1 MNMDKRAR
9 SDLFRN
15 RLQQA
20 MASSGDTQS
29 SLARKTG
36 ADRSTLSQVLAGTS
50 ARLPNG
56 QLVAQCANSLGVSAD
71 WLLGL
76 SDKPGSLEHILAQA
90 INMVDAPRA
99 LIDAQLFAWH
109 QEAAGYKIRH
119 VPAGLP
125 DMVKIRPML
134 EWEYAPSLGHTIDLA
149 IASAEDRLNW
159 MRQAQSD
166 YEIALPL
173 HELQGFARAEGYYRG
188 CPKQIRIEQLKHLAR
203 LTEQLYPVMRIC
215 LFDARKIYSS
225 PITVFGPLR
234 AVIYLGQKYLVFR
247 VPDRIQALSQHFDGL
262 IRAAEIG
269 TRDLPAIIDALLQE
283 LDATAD

>member
-1 MNMDKRAR
+1 MDKRAR

-15 RLQQA
+15 RLQKA
-20 MASSGDTQS
+20 MDLKGDTQS

-36 ADRSTLSQVLAGTS
+36 ADRSTLSQILAGTTP
-50 ARLPNG
+50 RLPNG

-76 SDKPGSLEHILAQA
+76 SDQPDSLEQILEQA
-90 INMVDAPRA
+90 MTMVDAPRA
-99 LIDAQLFAWH
+99 LIDAQIFAWH
-109 QEAAGYKIRH
+109 QRAAGYKIRH
-119 VPAGLP
+119 VPTGLP
-125 DMVKIRPML
+125 DMVKIRSML

-166 YEIALPL
+166 YEIALPI
-173 HELQGFARAEGYYRG
+173 HELQAFARAEGYYSG
-188 CPKQIRIEQLKHLAR
+188 CPRQIRIEQLKHLAQ
-203 LTEQLYPVMRIC
+203 LTAQLYPVMRFS
-215 LFDARKIYSS
+215 LFDARKIYSA
-225 PITVFGPLR
+225 PITIFGPLR

-262 IRAAEIG
+262 IREAEIG
-269 TRDLPAIIDALLQE
+269 TRELPAFIGALLQE
-283 LDATAD
+283 IDATPD

>member
-1 MNMDKRAR
+1 MDKRAR

-15 RLQQA
+15 RLQKA
-20 MASSGDTQS
+20 MDLKGDTQS

-36 ADRSTLSQVLAGTS
+36 ADRSTLSQILAGTTP
-50 ARLPNG
+50 RLPNG

-76 SDKPGSLEHILAQA
+76 SDQPDSLEQILEQA
-90 INMVDAPRA
+90 MTMVDAPRA
-99 LIDAQLFAWH
+99 LIDAQIFAWH
-109 QEAAGYKIRH
+109 QKAAGYKIRH
-119 VPAGLP
+119 VPSGLP
-125 DMVKIRPML
+125 DMVKIRSML

-166 YEIALPL
+166 YEIALPI
-173 HELQGFARAEGYYRG
+173 HELQAFARAEGYYSG
-188 CPKQIRIEQLKHLAR
+188 CPRQIRIEQLKHLAQ
-203 LTEQLYPVMRIC
+203 LTAQLYPVMRFS
-215 LFDARKIYSS
+215 LFDARKIYSA
-225 PITVFGPLR
+225 PITIFGPLL

-262 IRAAEIG
+262 IREAEIS
-269 TRDLPAIIDALLQE
+269 TRELPAFIGALLQE
-283 LDATAD
+283 MDTTPD

>member
-1 MNMDKRAR
+1 MNKRAR

-36 ADRSTLSQVLAGTS
+36 ADRSTLSQILAGTTP
-50 ARLPNG
+50 RLPNG

-76 SDKPGSLEHILAQA
+76 SDQPDSLEQILEQA
-90 INMVDAPRA
+90 MTMVDAPRA
-99 LIDAQLFAWH
+99 LIDAQIFAWH
-109 QEAAGYKIRH
+109 QKAAGYKIRH
-119 VPAGLP
+119 VPSGLP
-125 DMVKIRPML
+125 DMVKIRSML

-166 YEIALPL
+166 YEIALPI
-173 HELQGFARAEGYYRG
+173 HELQAFARAEGYYSG
-188 CPKQIRIEQLKHLAR
+188 CPRQIRIEQLKHLAQ
-203 LTEQLYPVMRIC
+203 LTAQLYPVMRFS
-215 LFDARKIYSS
+215 LFDARKIYSA
-225 PITVFGPLR
+225 PITIFGPLL

-262 IRAAEIG
+262 IREAEIS
-269 TRDLPAIIDALLQE
+269 TRELPAFIGALLQE
-283 LDATAD
+283 MDTTPD

>member
-1 MNMDKRAR
+1 MNKRAR

-15 RLQQA
+15 RLQKA
-20 MASSGDTQS
+20 MDLKGDTQS

-36 ADRSTLSQVLAGTS
+36 ADRSTLSQILAGTTP
-50 ARLPNG
+50 RLPNG

-76 SDKPGSLEHILAQA
+76 SDQPDSLEQILEQA
-90 INMVDAPRA
+90 MTMVDAPRA
-99 LIDAQLFAWH
+99 LIDAQIFTWH
-109 QEAAGYKIRH
+109 QKAAGYKIRH
-119 VPAGLP
+119 VPSGLP
-125 DMVKIRPML
+125 DMVKIRSML

-166 YEIALPL
+166 YEIALPI
-173 HELQGFARAEGYYRG
+173 HELQAFARAEGYYSG
-188 CPKQIRIEQLKHLAR
+188 CPRQIRIEQLKHLAQ
-203 LTEQLYPVMRIC
+203 LTAQLYPVMRFS
-215 LFDARKIYSS
+215 LFDARKIYSA
-225 PITVFGPLR
+225 PITIFGPLL

-262 IRAAEIG
+262 IREAEIS
-269 TRDLPAIIDALLQE
+269 TRELPAFIGALLQE
-283 LDATAD
+283 MDTTPD

>member
-1 MNMDKRAR
+1 MDKRAR

-15 RLQQA
+15 RLQKA
-20 MASSGDTQS
+20 MDLKGDTQS

-36 ADRSTLSQVLAGTS
+36 ADRSTLSQILAGTTP
-50 ARLPNG
+50 RLPNG

-76 SDKPGSLEHILAQA
+76 SDQPDSLEQILEQA
-90 INMVDAPRA
+90 MTMVDAPRA
-99 LIDAQLFAWH
+99 LIDAQIFAWH
-109 QEAAGYKIRH
+109 QKAAGYKIRH
-119 VPAGLP
+119 VPSGLP
-125 DMVKIRPML
+125 DMVKIRSML

-166 YEIALPL
+166 YEIALPI
-173 HELQGFARAEGYYRG
+173 HELQAFARAEGYYSG
-188 CPKQIRIEQLKHLAR
+188 CPRQIRIEQLKHMAQ
-203 LTEQLYPVMRIC
+203 LTAQLYPVMRFS
-215 LFDARKIYSS
+215 LFDARKIYSA
-225 PITVFGPLR
+225 PITIFGPLR

-262 IRAAEIG
+262 IREAEIG
-269 TRDLPAIIDALLQE
+269 TRELPAFIGALLQQI
-283 LDATAD
+283 DATPD

>member
-20 MASSGDTQS
+20 MVLSGDTQS

-36 ADRSTLSQVLAGTS
+36 ADRSTLSQILAGTS

-56 QLVAQCANSLGVSAD
+56 QLVAQCAQSLGVSAD

-76 SDKPGSLEHILAQA
+76 SDKPGSLEHILEQA
-90 INMVDAPRA
+90 MTMVDAPRA

-203 LTEQLYPVMRIC
+203 LTEQLYPGMRIC
-215 LFDARKIYSS
+215 LFDARKIY
-225 PITVFGPLR
+225 
-234 AVIYLGQKYLVFR
+234 
-247 VPDRIQALSQHFDGL
+247 
-262 IRAAEIG
+262 
-269 TRDLPAIIDALLQE
+269 
-283 LDATAD
+283 

>member
-1 MNMDKRAR
+1 MDKRAR
-9 SDLFRN
+9 SDLFRH

-20 MASSGDTQS
+20 MALSGETQS

-36 ADRSTLSQVLAGTS
+36 ADRSTLSQILSGTT

-76 SDKPGSLEHILAQA
+76 SDQPDSLEQILEQA
-90 INMVDAPRA
+90 MTMVDAPRA
-99 LIDAQLFAWH
+99 LIDAQIFAWH
-109 QEAAGYKIRH
+109 QRAAGYKIRH
-119 VPAGLP
+119 VPTGLP
-125 DMVKIRPML
+125 DMVKIRSML

-166 YEIALPL
+166 YEIALPI
-173 HELQGFARAEGYYRG
+173 HELQAFARAEGYYSG
-188 CPKQIRIEQLKHLAR
+188 CPRQIRIEQLKHLAQ
-203 LTEQLYPVMRIC
+203 LTAQLYPVMRFS
-215 LFDARKIYSS
+215 LFDARKIYSA
-225 PITVFGPLR
+225 PITIFGPLL

-262 IRAAEIG
+262 IREAEIS
-269 TRDLPAIIDALLQE
+269 TRELPAFIGALLQE
-283 LDATAD
+283 MDTTPD

>member
-1 MNMDKRAR
+1 MDKRAR

-15 RLQQA
+15 RLQKA
-20 MASSGDTQS
+20 MELKGDTQS

-36 ADRSTLSQVLAGTS
+36 ADRSTLSQILAGTTP
-50 ARLPNG
+50 RLPNG

-76 SDKPGSLEHILAQA
+76 SDQPDSLEQILEQA
-90 INMVDAPRA
+90 MTMVDAPRA
-99 LIDAQLFAWH
+99 LIDAQIFAWH
-109 QEAAGYKIRH
+109 QKAAGYKIRH
-119 VPAGLP
+119 VPSGLP
-125 DMVKIRPML
+125 DMVKIRSML

-166 YEIALPL
+166 YEIALPI
-173 HELQGFARAEGYYRG
+173 HELQAFARAEGYYSG
-188 CPKQIRIEQLKHLAR
+188 CPRQIRIEQLKHLAQ
-203 LTEQLYPVMRIC
+203 LTTQLYPVMRFS
-215 LFDARKIYSS
+215 LFDARKIYSA
-225 PITVFGPLR
+225 PITIFGPLR

-262 IRAAEIG
+262 IREAEIG
-269 TRDLPAIIDALLQE
+269 TRELPAFIGALLQQI
-283 LDATAD
+283 DATPD

>member
-1 MNMDKRAR
+1 MDKRAR

-15 RLQQA
+15 RLQKA
-20 MASSGDTQS
+20 MELKGDTQS

-36 ADRSTLSQVLAGTS
+36 ADRSTLSQILAGTTP
-50 ARLPNG
+50 RLPNG

-76 SDKPGSLEHILAQA
+76 SDQPDSLEQILEQA
-90 INMVDAPRA
+90 MTMVDAPRA
-99 LIDAQLFAWH
+99 LIDAQIFAWH
-109 QEAAGYKIRH
+109 QKAAGYKIRH
-119 VPAGLP
+119 VPSGLP
-125 DMVKIRPML
+125 DMVKIRSML

-166 YEIALPL
+166 YEIALPI
-173 HELQGFARAEGYYRG
+173 HELQAFARAEGYYSGR
-188 CPKQIRIEQLKHLAR
+188 PRQIRLEQLKHLAQ
-203 LTEQLYPVMRIC
+203 LTAQLYPVMRFS
-215 LFDARKIYSS
+215 LFDARKIYSA
-225 PITVFGPLR
+225 PITIFGPLR

-262 IRAAEIG
+262 IREAEIG
-269 TRDLPAIIDALLQE
+269 TRELPAFIGALLQQI
-283 LDATAD
+283 DATPD

>member
-1 MNMDKRAR
+1 MDKRAR
-9 SDLFRN
+9 SDLFRH

-20 MASSGDTQS
+20 MALSGETQS

-36 ADRSTLSQVLAGTS
+36 ADRSTLSQILSGTT

-56 QLVAQCANSLGVSAD
+56 QLVAQCAQSLGVSAD

-76 SDKPGSLEHILAQA
+76 SDQPDSLAQILAQA
-90 INMVDAPRA
+90 MTMVDAPRA
-99 LIDAQLFAWH
+99 LIDAQIFAWH

-134 EWEYAPSLGHTIDLA
+134 EWEYAPSLGQTIDLA

-159 MRQAQSD
+159 MHQAQSD
-166 YEIALPL
+166 YEIALPI
-173 HELQGFARAEGYYRG
+173 HELQAFARAEGYYSG
-188 CPKQIRIEQLKHLAR
+188 CPRHIRIEQLKHLAR
-203 LTEQLYPVMRIC
+203 LAAQLYPVMRVS
-215 LFDARKIYSS
+215 LFDARKIYSA
-225 PITVFGPLR
+225 PITIFGPLC

-262 IRAAEIG
+262 IREAEIG
-269 TRDLPAIIDALLQE
+269 SRDLPAVIDGLLQE
-283 LDATAD
+283 LGAVAD

>member
-1 MNMDKRAR
+1 MDKRAR

-15 RLQQA
+15 RLQKA
-20 MASSGDTQS
+20 MDLKGDTQS

-36 ADRSTLSQVLAGTS
+36 ADRSTLSQILAGTTP
-50 ARLPNG
+50 RLPNG

-76 SDKPGSLEHILAQA
+76 SDQPDSLEQILEQA
-90 INMVDAPRA
+90 MTMVDAPRA
-99 LIDAQLFAWH
+99 LIDAQIFAWH
-109 QEAAGYKIRH
+109 QKAAGYKIRH
-119 VPAGLP
+119 VPTGLP
-125 DMVKIRPML
+125 DMVKIRSML

-166 YEIALPL
+166 YEIALPI
-173 HELQGFARAEGYYRG
+173 HELQAFARAEGYYSG
-188 CPKQIRIEQLKHLAR
+188 CPRQIRIEQLKHLAQ
-203 LTEQLYPVMRIC
+203 LTAQLYPVMRFS
-215 LFDARKIYSS
+215 LFDARKIYSA
-225 PITVFGPLR
+225 PITIFGPLL

-262 IRAAEIG
+262 IRKAEIG
-269 TRDLPAIIDALLQE
+269 TRELPAFIGALLQQI
-283 LDATAD
+283 DATPD

>member
-1 MNMDKRAR
+1 MDKRAR

-15 RLQQA
+15 RLQKA
-20 MASSGDTQS
+20 MDLKGDTQS

-36 ADRSTLSQVLAGTS
+36 ADRSTLSQILAGTTP
-50 ARLPNG
+50 RLPNG

-76 SDKPGSLEHILAQA
+76 SDQPDSLEQILEQA
-90 INMVDAPRA
+90 MTMVDAPRA
-99 LIDAQLFAWH
+99 LIDAQIFAWH
-109 QEAAGYKIRH
+109 QKAAGYKIRH
-119 VPAGLP
+119 VPTGLP
-125 DMVKIRPML
+125 DMVKIRSML

-166 YEIALPL
+166 YEIALPI
-173 HELQGFARAEGYYRG
+173 HELQAFARAEGYYSG
-188 CPKQIRIEQLKHLAR
+188 CPRQIRIEQLKHLAQ
-203 LTEQLYPVMRIC
+203 LTAQLYPVMRFS
-215 LFDARKIYSS
+215 LFDARKIYSA
-225 PITVFGPLR
+225 PITIFGPLR

-262 IRAAEIG
+262 IREAEIG
-269 TRDLPAIIDALLQE
+269 TRELPAFIGALLQE
-283 LDATAD
+283 IDATPD

>member
-9 SDLFRN
+9 SNLFRN

-20 MASSGDTQS
+20 MASSGETQS

-36 ADRSTLSQVLAGTS
+36 ADRSTLSQILAGTS

-56 QLVAQCANSLGVSAD
+56 QLVAQCAHSLGVSAD

-90 INMVDAPRA
+90 MTMVDAPRA

-149 IASAEDRLNW
+149 IASAEDRINW

-203 LTEQLYPVMRIC
+203 LTEQLYPVLRIC
-215 LFDARKIYSS
+215 LFDARKIYST
-225 PITVFGPLR
+225 PITIFGPLR

>member
-20 MASSGDTQS
+20 MVLTGDTQS

-36 ADRSTLSQVLAGTS
+36 ADRSTLSQILAGTS

-56 QLVAQCANSLGVSAD
+56 QLVAQCAQSLSVSAD

-90 INMVDAPRA
+90 MTMVDAPRA

-203 LTEQLYPVMRIC
+203 LSEQLYPVMRIC

-225 PITVFGPLR
+225 PITIFGPLR

-269 TRDLPAIIDALLQE
+269 TRDLPTIIDALLQE

>member
-1 MNMDKRAR
+1 MDKRAR

-15 RLQQA
+15 RLQKA
-20 MASSGDTQS
+20 MELKGDTQS

-36 ADRSTLSQVLAGTS
+36 ADRSTLSQILAGTTP
-50 ARLPNG
+50 RLPNG

-76 SDKPGSLEHILAQA
+76 SDQPDSLEQILEQA
-90 INMVDAPRA
+90 MTMVDAPRA
-99 LIDAQLFAWH
+99 LIDAQIFAWH
-109 QEAAGYKIRH
+109 QKAAGYKIRH
-119 VPAGLP
+119 VPSGLP
-125 DMVKIRPML
+125 DMVKIRSML

-166 YEIALPL
+166 YEIALPI
-173 HELQGFARAEGYYRG
+173 HELQAFARAEGYYSG
-188 CPKQIRIEQLKHLAR
+188 CPRQIRIEQLKHLAQ
-203 LTEQLYPVMRIC
+203 LTAQLYPVMRFS
-215 LFDARKIYSS
+215 LFDARKIYSA
-225 PITVFGPLR
+225 PITIFGPLR

-262 IRAAEIG
+262 IREAEIG
-269 TRDLPAIIDALLQE
+269 TRELPALIGALLQQI
-283 LDATAD
+283 DATPD

>member
-1 MNMDKRAR
+1 MDKRAR

-15 RLQQA
+15 RLQKA
-20 MASSGDTQS
+20 MELKGDTQS

-36 ADRSTLSQVLAGTS
+36 ADRSTLSQILAGTTP
-50 ARLPNG
+50 RLPNG

-76 SDKPGSLEHILAQA
+76 SDQPDSLEQILEQA
-90 INMVDAPRA
+90 MTMVDAPRA
-99 LIDAQLFAWH
+99 LIDAQIFAWH
-109 QEAAGYKIRH
+109 QKAAGYKIRH
-119 VPAGLP
+119 VPSGLP
-125 DMVKIRPML
+125 DMVKIRSML

-166 YEIALPL
+166 YEIALPI
-173 HELQGFARAEGYYRG
+173 HELRAFARAEGYYSG
-188 CPKQIRIEQLKHLAR
+188 CPRQIRIEQLNHLAQ
-203 LTEQLYPVMRIC
+203 LTAQLYPVMRFS
-215 LFDARKIYSS
+215 LFDARKIYSA
-225 PITVFGPLR
+225 PITIFGPLR

-262 IRAAEIG
+262 IREAEIG
-269 TRDLPAIIDALLQE
+269 TRELPAFIGALLQQI
-283 LDATAD
+283 DATPD

>member
-1 MNMDKRAR
+1 MDKRAR

-15 RLQQA
+15 RLQKA
-20 MASSGDTQS
+20 MDLKGDTQS

-36 ADRSTLSQVLAGTS
+36 ADRSTLSQILAGTTP
-50 ARLPNG
+50 RLPNG

-76 SDKPGSLEHILAQA
+76 SDQPDSLEQILEQA
-90 INMVDAPRA
+90 MTMVDAPRA
-99 LIDAQLFAWH
+99 LIDAQIFAWH
-109 QEAAGYKIRH
+109 QRAAGYKIRH
-119 VPAGLP
+119 VPTGLP
-125 DMVKIRPML
+125 DMVKIRSML

-166 YEIALPL
+166 YEIALPI
-173 HELQGFARAEGYYRG
+173 HELQAFARAEGYYSG
-188 CPKQIRIEQLKHLAR
+188 CPRQIRIEQLKHLAQ
-203 LTEQLYPVMRIC
+203 LTAQLYPVMRFS
-215 LFDARKIYSS
+215 LFDARKIYSA
-225 PITVFGPLR
+225 PITIFGPLL

-262 IRAAEIG
+262 IREAEIG
-269 TRDLPAIIDALLQE
+269 TRELPAFIGALLQE
-283 LDATAD
+283 MDTTPD

>member
-1 MNMDKRAR
+1 MDKRAR

-15 RLQQA
+15 RLQKA
-20 MASSGDTQS
+20 MDLKGDTQS

-36 ADRSTLSQVLAGTS
+36 ADRSTLSQILAGTTP
-50 ARLPNG
+50 RLPNG

-76 SDKPGSLEHILAQA
+76 SDQPDSLEQILEQA
-90 INMVDAPRA
+90 MTMVDAPRA
-99 LIDAQLFAWH
+99 LIDAQIFAWH
-109 QEAAGYKIRH
+109 QRAAGYKIRH
-119 VPAGLP
+119 VPTGLP
-125 DMVKIRPML
+125 DMVKIRSML

-166 YEIALPL
+166 YEIALPI
-173 HELQGFARAEGYYRG
+173 HELQAFARAEGYYSG
-188 CPKQIRIEQLKHLAR
+188 CPRQIRIEQLKHLAQ
-203 LTEQLYPVMRIC
+203 LTAQLYPVMRFS
-215 LFDARKIYSS
+215 LFDARKIYSV
-225 PITVFGPLR
+225 PITIFGPLR

-262 IRAAEIG
+262 IREAEIG
-269 TRDLPAIIDALLQE
+269 TRELPAFIGALLQE
-283 LDATAD
+283 IDATLD

>member
-1 MNMDKRAR
+1 MNKRAR

-15 RLQQA
+15 RLQKA
-20 MASSGDTQS
+20 MELKGDTQS

-36 ADRSTLSQVLAGTS
+36 ADRSTLSQILAGTTP
-50 ARLPNG
+50 RLPNG

-76 SDKPGSLEHILAQA
+76 SDQPDSLEQILEQA
-90 INMVDAPRA
+90 MTMVDAPRA
-99 LIDAQLFAWH
+99 LIDAQIFAWH
-109 QEAAGYKIRH
+109 QRAAGYKIRH
-119 VPAGLP
+119 VPTGLP
-125 DMVKIRPML
+125 DMVKIRSML

-166 YEIALPL
+166 YEIALPI
-173 HELQGFARAEGYYRG
+173 HELQAFARAEGYYSG
-188 CPKQIRIEQLKHLAR
+188 CPRQIRIEQLKHLAQ
-203 LTEQLYPVMRIC
+203 LTAQLYPVMRFS
-215 LFDARKIYSS
+215 LFDARKIYSA
-225 PITVFGPLR
+225 PITIFGPLR

-262 IRAAEIG
+262 IREAEIG
-269 TRDLPAIIDALLQE
+269 TRELPAFIGALLQQI
-283 LDATAD
+283 DATPD

>member
-1 MNMDKRAR
+1 MNKRAR

-15 RLQQA
+15 RLQKA
-20 MASSGDTQS
+20 MDLKGDTQS

-36 ADRSTLSQVLAGTS
+36 ADRSTLSQILAGTTP
-50 ARLPNG
+50 RLPNG

-76 SDKPGSLEHILAQA
+76 SDQPDSLEQILEQA
-90 INMVDAPRA
+90 MTMVDAPRA
-99 LIDAQLFAWH
+99 LIDAQIFAWH
-109 QEAAGYKIRH
+109 QRAAGYKIRH
-119 VPAGLP
+119 VPSGLP
-125 DMVKIRPML
+125 DMVKIRSML

-166 YEIALPL
+166 YEIALPI
-173 HELQGFARAEGYYRG
+173 HELQAFARAEGYYSG
-188 CPKQIRIEQLKHLAR
+188 CPRQIRIEQLKHLAQ
-203 LTEQLYPVMRIC
+203 LTAQLYPVMRFS
-215 LFDARKIYSS
+215 LFDARKIYSA
-225 PITVFGPLR
+225 PITIFGPLL

-262 IRAAEIG
+262 IREAEIS
-269 TRDLPAIIDALLQE
+269 TRELPAFIGALLQE
-283 LDATAD
+283 MDTTPD

>member
-1 MNMDKRAR
+1 MDKRAR

-15 RLQQA
+15 RLQKA
-20 MASSGDTQS
+20 MDLKGDTQS

-36 ADRSTLSQVLAGTS
+36 ADRSTLSQILAGTTP
-50 ARLPNG
+50 RLPNG

-76 SDKPGSLEHILAQA
+76 SDQPDSLEQILEQA
-90 INMVDAPRA
+90 MTMVDAPRA
-99 LIDAQLFAWH
+99 LIDAQIFAWH
-109 QEAAGYKIRH
+109 QKAAGYKIRH
-119 VPAGLP
+119 VPSGLP
-125 DMVKIRPML
+125 DMVKIRSML

-166 YEIALPL
+166 YEIALPI
-173 HELQGFARAEGYYRG
+173 HELQAFARAEGYYSG
-188 CPKQIRIEQLKHLAR
+188 CPRQIRIEQLKHLAQ
-203 LTEQLYPVMRIC
+203 LTAQLYPVMRFS
-215 LFDARKIYSS
+215 LFDARKIYSA
-225 PITVFGPLR
+225 PITIFGPLR

-262 IRAAEIG
+262 IREAKIG
-269 TRDLPAIIDALLQE
+269 TRELPAFIGALLQQI
-283 LDATAD
+283 DATPD

>member
-1 MNMDKRAR
+1 MDKRAR

-15 RLQQA
+15 RLQKA
-20 MASSGDTQS
+20 MDLKGDTQS

-36 ADRSTLSQVLAGTS
+36 ADRSTLSQILAGTTP
-50 ARLPNG
+50 RLPNG

-76 SDKPGSLEHILAQA
+76 SDQPDSLEQILEQA
-90 INMVDAPRA
+90 MTMVDAPRA
-99 LIDAQLFAWH
+99 LIDAQIFAWH
-109 QEAAGYKIRH
+109 QKAAGYKIRH
-119 VPAGLP
+119 VPSGLP
-125 DMVKIRPML
+125 DMVKIRSML

-166 YEIALPL
+166 YEIALPI
-173 HELQGFARAEGYYRG
+173 HELQAFARAEGYYSG
-188 CPKQIRIEQLKHLAR
+188 CPRQIRIEQLKHLAQ
-203 LTEQLYPVMRIC
+203 LTAQLYPVMRFS
-215 LFDARKIYSS
+215 LFDARKIYSA
-225 PITVFGPLR
+225 PITIFGPLR

-262 IRAAEIG
+262 IREAEIS
-269 TRDLPAIIDALLQE
+269 TRELPAFIGALLQE
-283 LDATAD
+283 MDTTPD

>member
-1 MNMDKRAR
+1 MDKRAR

-15 RLQQA
+15 RLQKA
-20 MASSGDTQS
+20 MDLKGDTQS

-36 ADRSTLSQVLAGTS
+36 ADRSTLSQILAGTTP
-50 ARLPNG
+50 RLPNG

-76 SDKPGSLEHILAQA
+76 SDQPDSLEQILEQA
-90 INMVDAPRA
+90 MTMVDAPRA
-99 LIDAQLFAWH
+99 LIDAQIFAWH
-109 QEAAGYKIRH
+109 QRAAGYKIRH
-119 VPAGLP
+119 VPTGLP
-125 DMVKIRPML
+125 DMVKIRSML

-166 YEIALPL
+166 YEIALPI
-173 HELQGFARAEGYYRG
+173 HELQAFARAEGYYSG
-188 CPKQIRIEQLKHLAR
+188 CPRQIRIEQLKHLAQ
-203 LTEQLYPVMRIC
+203 LTAQLYPVMRFS
-215 LFDARKIYSS
+215 LFDARKIYSA
-225 PITVFGPLR
+225 PITIFGPLR

-262 IRAAEIG
+262 IREAEIS
-269 TRDLPAIIDALLQE
+269 TRELPAFIGALLQE
-283 LDATAD
+283 MDTTPD

>member
-149 IASAEDRLNW
+149 IASAVDRLNW

-225 PITVFGPLR
+225 PITIFGPLR

>member
-1 MNMDKRAR
+1 MDKRAR

-15 RLQQA
+15 RLQKA
-20 MASSGDTQS
+20 MELKGDTQS

-36 ADRSTLSQVLAGTS
+36 ADRSTLSQILAGTTP
-50 ARLPNG
+50 RLPNG

-76 SDKPGSLEHILAQA
+76 SDQPDSLEQILEQA
-90 INMVDAPRA
+90 MTMVDAPRA
-99 LIDAQLFAWH
+99 LIDAQIFAWH
-109 QEAAGYKIRH
+109 QKAAGYKIRH
-119 VPAGLP
+119 VPTGLP
-125 DMVKIRPML
+125 DMVKIRSML

-166 YEIALPL
+166 YEIALPI
-173 HELQGFARAEGYYRG
+173 HELQAFARAEGYYSG
-188 CPKQIRIEQLKHLAR
+188 CPRQIRIEQLKHLAQ
-203 LTEQLYPVMRIC
+203 LTAQLYPVMRFS
-215 LFDARKIYSS
+215 LFDARKIYSA
-225 PITVFGPLR
+225 PITIFGPLR

-262 IRAAEIG
+262 IREAEIS
-269 TRDLPAIIDALLQE
+269 TRELPAFIGALLQE
-283 LDATAD
+283 MDTTPD

>member
-1 MNMDKRAR
+1 MNKRAR

-15 RLQQA
+15 RLQKA
-20 MASSGDTQS
+20 MDLKGDTQS

-36 ADRSTLSQVLAGTS
+36 ADRSTLSQILAGTTP
-50 ARLPNG
+50 RLPNG

-76 SDKPGSLEHILAQA
+76 SDQPDSLEQILEQA
-90 INMVDAPRA
+90 MTMVDAPRA
-99 LIDAQLFAWH
+99 LIDAQIFAWH
-109 QEAAGYKIRH
+109 QRAAGYKIRH
-119 VPAGLP
+119 VPTGLP
-125 DMVKIRPML
+125 DMVKIRSML

-166 YEIALPL
+166 YEIALPI
-173 HELQGFARAEGYYRG
+173 HELQAFARAEGYYSG
-188 CPKQIRIEQLKHLAR
+188 CPRQIRIEQLKHLAQ
-203 LTEQLYPVMRIC
+203 LTAQLYPVMRFS
-215 LFDARKIYSS
+215 LFDARKIYSA
-225 PITVFGPLR
+225 PITIFGPLR

-262 IRAAEIG
+262 IREAEIS
-269 TRDLPAIIDALLQE
+269 TRELPAFIGALLQQI
-283 LDATAD
+283 DATPD

>member
-1 MNMDKRAR
+1 MDKRAR

-15 RLQQA
+15 RLQKA
-20 MASSGDTQS
+20 MELKGDTQS

-36 ADRSTLSQVLAGTS
+36 ADRSTLSQILAGTTP
-50 ARLPNG
+50 RLPNG

-76 SDKPGSLEHILAQA
+76 SDQPDSLEQILEQA
-90 INMVDAPRA
+90 MTMVDAPRA
-99 LIDAQLFAWH
+99 LIDAQIFAWH
-109 QEAAGYKIRH
+109 QRAAGYKIRH
-119 VPAGLP
+119 VPTGLP
-125 DMVKIRPML
+125 DMVKIRSML

-166 YEIALPL
+166 YEIALPI
-173 HELQGFARAEGYYRG
+173 HELQAFARAEGYYSG
-188 CPKQIRIEQLKHLAR
+188 CPRQIRIEQLKHLAQ
-203 LTEQLYPVMRIC
+203 LTAQLYPVMRFS
-215 LFDARKIYSS
+215 LFDARKIYSA
-225 PITVFGPLR
+225 PITIFGPLR

-262 IRAAEIG
+262 IREAEIG
-269 TRDLPAIIDALLQE
+269 TRELPAFIGALLQE
-283 LDATAD
+283 IDATLD

>member
-1 MNMDKRAR
+1 MDKRAR

-15 RLQQA
+15 RLQKA
-20 MASSGDTQS
+20 MELKGDTQS

-36 ADRSTLSQVLAGTS
+36 ADRSTLSQILAGTTP
-50 ARLPNG
+50 RLPNG

-76 SDKPGSLEHILAQA
+76 SDQPDSLEQILEQA
-90 INMVDAPRA
+90 MTMVDAPRA
-99 LIDAQLFAWH
+99 LIDAQIFAWH
-109 QEAAGYKIRH
+109 QKAAGYKIRH
-119 VPAGLP
+119 VPGGLP
-125 DMVKIRPML
+125 DMVKIRSML

-166 YEIALPL
+166 YEIALPI
-173 HELQGFARAEGYYRG
+173 HELQAFARAEGYYSG
-188 CPKQIRIEQLKHLAR
+188 CPRQIRIEQLKHLAQ
-203 LTEQLYPVMRIC
+203 LTAQLYPVMRFS
-215 LFDARKIYSS
+215 LFDARKIYSA
-225 PITVFGPLR
+225 PITIFGPLR

-262 IRAAEIG
+262 IREAEIG
-269 TRDLPAIIDALLQE
+269 TRELPAFIGALLQQI
-283 LDATAD
+283 DATPD